1 MVLLCG
7 SSLSR
12 IQTEEQTPSWM
23 CSQVSEGTSAHI
35 PSTKASTLANPE
47 QLRRRVIAH
56 PLTPAQGDI
65 AVHVATGG
73 RGDGNRGKN
82 MIRHTSS
89 F

>member
-12 IQTEEQTPSWM
+12 IHTEEQTPSWV
-23 CSQVSEGTSAHI
+23 CSQVAEGTSAHI
-35 PSTKASTLANPE
+35 PSTKASILAKPE

-56 PLTPAQGDI
+56 PLTAPQGDI
-65 AVHVATGG
+65 AVHMAMGG
-73 RGDGNRGKN
+73 RAEGNWGKN
-82 MIRHTSS
+82 MTRHTSS